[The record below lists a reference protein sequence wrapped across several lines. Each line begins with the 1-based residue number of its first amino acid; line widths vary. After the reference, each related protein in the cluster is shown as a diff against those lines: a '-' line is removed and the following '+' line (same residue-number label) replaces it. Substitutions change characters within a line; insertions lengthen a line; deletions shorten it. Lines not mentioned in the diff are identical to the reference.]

1 MRSHVVCLETAQA
14 IAERNRD
21 TSLRTLARSLGYA
34 PSYAATLSAAARR
47 VPGAMSRAAENDLR
61 TRLGLPVRRPAYKSI
76 AIPRSLH
83 DRLSAQRKAR
93 GLTWADLLT
102 TLETQCHE
110 TT

>member
-1 MRSHVVCLETAQA
+1 MTSHVVCVETART
-14 IAERNRD
+14 IVKRNRD
-21 TSLRTLARSLGYA
+21 YTLRSLAVELGYD